1 MALGFAES
9 VKVEWPVAVTGFGLN
24 MAVTPLGRPE
34 ILNVTELLPP
44 TAVAVTVTEL
54 LDFRRTAIVPDDV
67 EREKSRAALIVNETD
82 VVWVPPL
89 PEMVSENV
97 PVGDLPPTLV
107 AMVKVDMA
115 EPFVGGVTEAGLSV
129 HFVFAGHPLTVR
141 STALLNPLT
150 EVTVMVDGTELPC
163 VTVTDDGFAESE
175 KSGAGALPQ
184 PVNLKDPM

>member
-1 MALGFAES
+1 MAFGFAEI
-9 VKVEWPVAVTGFGLN
+9 VKVELPVAVTGFGLN
-24 MAVTPLGRPE
+24 MAVTPLGSPE
-34 ILNVTELLPP
+34 ILSVTELLPP
-44 TAVAVTVTEL
+44 TAVAVTVIEL

-67 EREKSRAALIVNETD
+67 EREKSTAALMVNETD
-82 VVWVPPL
+82 VVWVPLL

-107 AMVKVDMA
+107 AIVKVDMA
-115 EPFVGGVTEAGLSV
+115 EPFEGGVTEVGLSV
-129 HFVFAGHPLTVR
+129 HVVFAGHPLTVR
-141 STALLNPLT
+141 PTALLNPLT
-150 EVTVMVDGTELPC
+150 EVTVIVEGTEFPC